1 MPGEN
6 HTRPRSIEL
15 RRFKARGHLVLAE
28 HDILKCA
35 ISEISDGSATLVV
48 EAERELPGEFI
59 LEFEGN
65 VAVRR
70 ICKLISQ
77 SGNIAKVAFPF
88 RDPQPHK
95 RNVGLV

>member
-6 HTRPRSIEL
+6 HKTSRSIEL
-15 RRFKARGHLVLAE
+15 RRFKARGHLVLGE

-35 ISEISDGSATLVV
+35 ISEISDRSAALVV
-48 EAERELPGEFI
+48 EAERELPPEFV

-70 ICKLISQ
+70 ICKLVSQ
-77 SGNIAKVAFPF
+77 SGNVAKVSFPF

-95 RNVGLV
+95 RSGGLV

>member
-6 HTRPRSIEL
+6 HTRQRSIEL
-15 RRFKARGHLVLAE
+15 RRFKARGLLVLAE

-35 ISEISDGSATLVV
+35 ISKISDKSATLVI
-48 EAERELPGEFI
+48 EAERDLPPDFM

-70 ICKLISQ
+70 VCKLVAQ
-77 SGNIAKVAFPF
+77 SGNVVKVSFSF

-95 RNVGLV
+95 RNGGL